1 MLNPFSKTTFLTI
14 FKRDKMKRLSDKEI
28 EDLQNENRR
37 LTVSVCQL
45 ENAILQVANN
55 YGDFVNNIMNEALYD
70 SNYYKRD

>member
-1 MLNPFSKTTFLTI
+1 
-14 FKRDKMKRLSDKEI
+14 MKRLSDKEI

-70 SNYYKRD
+70 SNYYERD